1 MKKRRWTV
9 ATKRSCISTMTG
21 RAIGTDALLGLA
33 CEQAVHL
40 ATHAVGRCPGV
51 DGAGLPPQAV
61 PLGYRA
67 DEFDAMRQTQGEPAG
82 LVRFLRRK
90 QRPPPGIAALSV
102 QHLPSPQIALGGG
115 DHVGLPA

>member
-33 CEQAVHL
+33 CEQVFHL
-40 ATHAVGRCPGV
+40 ATHPVGGCPGV
-51 DGAGLPPQAV
+51 DGDVVPAQAL

-67 DEFDAMRQTQGEPAG
+67 HEFDAMRQTQGEPAG
-82 LVRFLRRK
+82 LDRFFRRK
-90 QRPPPGIAALSV
+90 QLPPYGIAALSV
-102 QHLPSPQIALGGG
+102 Q
-115 DHVGLPA
+115 